1 MFGGV
6 YWRWVCCERTIA
18 STSWDVSLSSLW
30 SWGLNPCS
38 TGHLYVSRYAWR
50 SSSYDLILMGTNRMG
65 VNAVGGVDSAMV
77 GRLALSWRVIFVV
90 QPSSTIFTR
99 QSLFWGSRHPLRMVV
114 PLRVTSQ
121 LCRWKNTSHPA
132 SHRAATKRRLLVRPG
147 RWWASPALGGSD
159 WRRRSTVLVDFI
171 LALLGWMT
179 VIWTSVVIAL
189 LARALGGSSNTEA
202 VVSMSAVASKFVG
215 LVQPDEK
222 LIALANCELTTTVNF
237 VFAGLTHQVG
247 GLG

>member
-1 MFGGV
+1 
-6 YWRWVCCERTIA
+6 
-18 STSWDVSLSSLW
+18 
-30 SWGLNPCS
+30 
-38 TGHLYVSRYAWR
+38 
-50 SSSYDLILMGTNRMG
+50 
-65 VNAVGGVDSAMV
+65 
-77 GRLALSWRVIFVV
+77 
-90 QPSSTIFTR
+90 
-99 QSLFWGSRHPLRMVV
+99 
-114 PLRVTSQ
+114 
-121 LCRWKNTSHPA
+121 
-132 SHRAATKRRLLVRPG
+132 
-147 RWWASPALGGSD
+147 
-159 WRRRSTVLVDFI
+159 VLVDFI